1 MSQEN
6 KQSVL
11 VVHGLGG
18 CGINMVDSVF
28 SKIADLGDGFAR
40 MKFHYCDTSRANIDK
55 ITPRGEFWMV
65 KTKSFGKEEING
77 SGAERATN
85 AADIQAN
92 VNEYLDLNKY
102 AKRETN
108 EFHCVVASASGGSG
122 SVISPILVRGL
133 LSRNIP
139 VFAVIV
145 GDSSNALSAK
155 NTKNTLASLNA
166 IAKSLRKPITL
177 VYVNNHTLAGNGI
190 GLKEAEKKADQVVF
204 NIMTSI
210 SMFLS
215 GTNEDLDYQDIA
227 GIIDQSHYRTIQID
241 PGLFGLTVYSKK
253 INIPEGAIPTV
264 GRTVTLPETDFDT
277 TLTLLHHKKGYITS
291 KNAIDIIKPENFPIH
306 MLAYANFFKLE
317 ERNLD
322 KIVQDYENIMAS
334 IRSEDISGCSTSSMD
349 DETGLIF

>member
-28 SKIADLGDGFAR
+28 SKITDLGDGFAR

-215 GTNEDLDYQDIA
+215 GTNEDLDYQDMA

>member
-215 GTNEDLDYQDIA
+215 GTNEDLDYQDMA